1 MIDFPVYLINLDDS
15 TERLRSAAGQL
26 DRAGLAF
33 ERVPAFDGR
42 TRPAGQFPGHD
53 PDAARRRLGRPM
65 RGGEIGCYLSHL
77 DCLDHFLRTGSE
89 LCLVLEDDVLLD
101 AAFVAGLEG
110 LLDWLG
116 PRRENWDIVHLAP
129 VRHKIFTPLGALGAG
144 HGLTHA
150 HYFPM
155 TTTALLWTRTGAQAF
170 VAQNRAIM
178 APIDMQMRHW
188 LARRDR
194 GLAVWPPLA
203 ATTGAD
209 SEIASHSQPKRSSG
223 GRHPLYP
230 LIRQVRMAG
239 DRLWAM
245 RHKWQGKAGQPR

>member
-26 DRAGLAF
+26 DTPGLVY

-42 TRPAGQFPGHD
+42 AHPAGRFPGHD
-53 PDAARRRLGRPM
+53 PDTARRRLGRPM

-77 DCLDHFLRTGSE
+77 DCLDRFLRSGSE
-89 LCLVLEDDVLLD
+89 FCLVLEDDILLNQ
-101 AAFVAGLEG
+101 AFVEGLES
-110 LLDWLG
+110 LMDWLE
-116 PRRENWDIVHLAP
+116 PRRASWDIVHLAP
-129 VRHKIFTPLGALGAG
+129 VRHKIFTPLATLYTG

-170 VAQNRAIM
+170 GAQNRAIV
-178 APIDMQMRHW
+178 APIDMQLRHW

-209 SEIASHSQPKRSSG
+209 SEIASPSQPKRSSG

-230 LIRQVRMAG
+230 LIRQVRMAA
-239 DRLWAM
+239 DRVRAM
-245 RHKWQGKAGQPR
+245 RHKWRGRVGPPW